1 MRPVTL
7 PSLSAA
13 RVSVCTW
20 SRPWW
25 ADIRLSLRVSVYFT
39 GLPSRRA
46 TAQAIHSSG
55 VVWSLP
61 PKPPPT
67 SGAMTRIFDSG
78 TPVVAARANRRMC
91 GIWVADH
98 MVICSPVGSTTTLRG
113 SMNAGIS
120 RCWRYSRSIR
130 MPSVRA
136 VPIASSTSPPVP
148 ASCGV
153 EDPQRGL
160 VGAEVGVGEDRVLGG
175 LLEVEHGG
183 QLVVLDVDELGGVA
197 RLGGAAGHHH
207 RDDLAGEGDPV
218 GRHRRVRRRLL
229 VGRDRPGVDADAELV
244 AEVLAGQHGDHVGRG
259 LGRLD
264 VDASDRRVG
273 EGAAHHRQVQHPG
286 ERDVVGPPGAAG
298 DQPLVLLAAPVLAD
312 LGGVGGRSWVA
323 VMPCTLAAGACSAAY
338 STALTMLW

>member
-1 MRPVTL
+1 MKPVTL

-25 ADIRLSLRVSVYFT
+25 AAIRLSLRVSVYFT
-39 GLPSRRA
+39 GLHSRRA

-78 TPVVAARANRRMC
+78 TPVVAARANLRMC

-113 SMNAGIS
+113 SMKAGIS

-136 VPIASSTSPPVP
+136 CSIAASTSPPVP
-148 ASCGV
+148 ASW
-153 EDPQRGL
+153 ESKTHSAD
-160 VGAEVGVGEDRVLGG
+160 
-175 LLEVEHGG
+175 
-183 QLVVLDVDELGGVA
+183 
-197 RLGGAAGHHH
+197 
-207 RDDLAGEGDPV
+207 
-218 GRHRRVRRRLL
+218 LL
-229 VGRDRPGVDADAELV
+229 VP
-244 AEVLAGQHGDHVGRG
+244 
-259 LGRLD
+259 
-264 VDASDRRVG
+264 
-273 EGAAHHRQVQHPG
+273 
-286 ERDVVGPPGAAG
+286 
-298 DQPLVLLAAPVLAD
+298 
-312 LGGVGGRSWVA
+312 RSGWA
-323 VMPCTLAAGACSAAY
+323 RT
-338 STALTMLW
+338 